1 MSSAGDEYNVETHS
15 KDGKKR
21 VHEQDDHTVQ
31 KAAEFI
37 AGGDVKTSSGR
48 DTTLVAS
55 KISAGNEAYVY
66 AGNDLSLLAA
76 QNKDHTLYDMKEK
89 GGFGNL
95 KLQRD
100 EVTQVTHVGSEIKT
114 GGNLS
119 LVSLG
124 DQ

>member
-55 KISAGNEAYVY
+55 KISAGNEAYV
-66 AGNDLSLLAA
+66 
-76 QNKDHTLYDMKEK
+76 
-89 GGFGNL
+89 
-95 KLQRD
+95 
-100 EVTQVTHVGSEIKT
+100 
-114 GGNLS
+114 
-119 LVSLG
+119 
-124 DQ
+124 